1 MLTRETYNHYY
12 DNNIESKWTPIE
24 PIVKDI
30 RIGKSQSS
38 IIRRIQFSIQFVV
51 VRTIHCFQGLSLNE
65 LVFDPINIKKYGL
78 TYTTLSH
85 ILTKEKIFLLIPL
98 QHEIFYVDPKVL
110 IDELTVSKFQL
121 FSIHSCNYTS
131 LEYNFIMPTLQRHQS

>member
-65 LVFDPINIKKYGL
+65 LVFDPINVKKYGL

-98 QHEIFYVDPKVL
+98 QHEIFYVDPRVHIEMNILKTIATWISL
-110 IDELTVSKFQL
+110 IPQFKNL
-121 FSIHSCNYTS
+121 H
-131 LEYNFIMPTLQRHQS
+131 NFHVII